1 MASGFGW
8 GGGRSRCFTY
18 WQEFQKCYAQ
28 TDNPIECRP
37 QSRDYLECLH
47 HPQEVTRAKIVQEE
61 FIRKVEHSA
70 KEGRK
75 TADVLAEGSIVGV
88 GLIQRGGKGDGE
100 AK

>member
-18 WQEFQKCYAQ
+18 WQEFQKCYVQ
-28 TDNPIECRP
+28 SENPIECRP
-37 QSRDYLECLH
+37 QSSDYLECLH
-47 HPQEVTRAKIVQEE
+47 HPKEIKRAQAIQAEYMRKLEHEV
-61 FIRKVEHSA
+61 

-75 TADVLAEGSIVGV
+75 ATGTSSSAPVSITE
-88 GLIQRGGKGDGE
+88 KDKPETEE